1 METAAGALQA
11 KERDVT
17 IEQHRLTDAPVV
29 LDDLERCSFRVDH
42 RAYTDSDMAARERA
56 RIFDRCWLYVGH
68 ESEVPELGSY
78 VTRDVGG
85 RPVVMSR
92 GSDGAIRV
100 FANACTHR
108 GALICVQPCGQAKT
122 FRCPYHDWT
131 FSNQGELTGVPMPDG
146 YGPHFRKADFGLA
159 QHRSETYRGFVF
171 LTFDPEQPRTL
182 TEYLAGATEYLDLI
196 DDQSEVGM
204 EVIQGAQLHGA
215 QANWKLMMEN
225 SVDIYH
231 FRALHKRYVGYMESL
246 GGAAPR
252 RRGGFSR
259 ALGLGHGA
267 NEHPPAAPRPLA
279 YWTPMFGPKVR
290 PQIEAIAARFVKRFG
305 AERAERITS
314 TNRALLIFPN
324 LMIIDGQAITIRKI
338 DPVGADRMAITSVAL
353 APKDEDPEIR
363 ELRKSHYLTFL
374 GPAGFATPDDIE
386 IVESCQR
393 GYLNRTV
400 RYSDLSRGM
409 NKETPE
415 TTDEL
420 PAREFWRQWD
430 RLMRGDDGQ
439 SSLRGR

>member
-1 METAAGALQA
+1 M
-11 KERDVT
+11 T
-17 IEQHRLTDAPVV
+17 IELQRLVDDPIVV
-29 LDDLERCSFRVDH
+29 DDLERLSFRVDR
-42 RAYTDSDMAARERA
+42 RAYTDDDLAAREMA
-56 RIFDRCWLYVGH
+56 MIFDRCWLYVGH
-68 ESEVPELGSY
+68 ESEVPEPGSY
-78 VTRDVGG
+78 VARDVGG

-92 GSDGAIRV
+92 GSDGVVRV
-100 FANACTHR
+100 FANSCTHR
-108 GALICVQPCGQAKT
+108 GALICSQPAGQAKS

-131 FSNQGELTGVPMPDG
+131 FSNQGDLVGVPLPDG
-146 YGPHFRKADFGLA
+146 YGPNFRKADFGLSR
-159 QHRSETYRGFVF
+159 HRSDSYRGFVF
-171 LTFDPEQPRTL
+171 VTFDPDQPRTL
-182 TEYLAGATEYLDLI
+182 TEYLAGAAEYLDLI

-231 FRALHKRYVGYMESL
+231 FRALHKRYVSYMQSL
-246 GGAAPR
+246 GSVPPR
-252 RRGGFSR
+252 RRGGFGR

-267 NEHPPAAPRPLA
+267 NELPPAAARPLA
-279 YWTPMFGPKVR
+279 HWTPMFGPEVR
-290 PQIEAIAARFVKRFG
+290 PRMEATAARFVDKFG
-305 AERAERITS
+305 AERAERITG
-314 TNRALLIFPN
+314 TNRAVLIFPN
-324 LMIIDGQAITIRKI
+324 LMVIDAIAITIRKI
-338 DPVGADRMAITSVAL
+338 DPIGANRMAITSVAL
-353 APKDEDPEIR
+353 APKDEDPDIR

-409 NKETPE
+409 DKEIPE

-430 RLMRGDDGQ
+430 RLMHGDDGHVEVARQ
-439 SSLRGR
+439 GEMQGAETR

>member
-1 METAAGALQA
+1 MELQQLV
-11 KERDVT
+11 DDPIVF
-17 IEQHRLTDAPVV
+17 
-29 LDDLERCSFRVDH
+29 DDLERLSFRVDH
-42 RAYTDSDMAARERA
+42 RAYTDDDIAEQEIA

-68 ESEVPELGSY
+68 ESEVSEPGSY
-78 VTRDVGG
+78 VARDVGG
-85 RPVVMSR
+85 RPVIMAH
-92 GSDGAIRV
+92 GSDGVIRV

-108 GALICVQPCGQAKT
+108 GALICSQPTGETKS

-131 FSNQGELTGVPMPDG
+131 FSNRGELTGVPMPDG
-146 YGPHFRKADFGLA
+146 YGPNFRKADFGLA
-159 QHRSETYRGFVF
+159 QHRSDSYRSFVF

-182 TEYLAGATEYLDLI
+182 TEHLAGATEYLDLI

-215 QANWKLMMEN
+215 RANWKLMMEN

-231 FRALHKRYVGYMESL
+231 FRALHKRYVGYMQSL
-246 GGAAPR
+246 GGEAPR
-252 RRGGFSR
+252 RRGGFGR

-267 NEHPPAAPRPLA
+267 NELPPAAARPLA

-290 PQIEAIAARFVKRFG
+290 PKIEAIAARFVDRFG
-305 AERAERITS
+305 VERAERITS

-338 DPVGADRMAITSVAL
+338 DPIGADRMSITSVAL

-363 ELRKSHYLTFL
+363 ELRKSFYLTFL

-409 NKETPE
+409 NKEVPE

-430 RLMRGDDGQ
+430 RLMHGDDGHFEVAHQ
-439 SSLRGR
+439 VESQGAEKR

>member
-1 METAAGALQA
+1 MTTELQ
-11 KERDVT
+11 R
-17 IEQHRLTDAPVV
+17 PVDDPIV
-29 LDDLERCSFRVDH
+29 VDDLERLSFRVDR
-42 RAYTDSDMAARERA
+42 RAYTDDDVAAQEMA

-68 ESEVPELGSY
+68 ESEVPEPGSF
-78 VTRDVGG
+78 VSREVGG
-85 RPVVMSR
+85 RPVILAH

-100 FANACTHR
+100 FANSCTHR
-108 GALICVQPCGQAKT
+108 GALLCSQPAGQVKS

-131 FSNQGELTGVPMPDG
+131 FSNKGELTGVPIPDG
-146 YGPHFRKADFGLA
+146 YGPGFRKADFGLA
-159 QHRSETYRGFVF
+159 QHRSDSYRGFVF
-171 LTFDPEQPRTL
+171 VTFDPQQPRTL
-182 TEYLAGATEYLDLI
+182 TEYLAGATEYIDLVA
-196 DDQSEVGM
+196 DQSETGM

-231 FRALHKRYVGYMESL
+231 FRALHKRYVSYMQSL
-246 GGAAPR
+246 GSVPPR
-252 RRGGFSR
+252 RRGGFGR

-267 NEHPPAAPRPLA
+267 NELPPAAARPLA
-279 YWTPMFGPKVR
+279 HWTPMFDPELR
-290 PQIEAIAARFVKRFG
+290 PRMEATAARFAEKFG
-305 AERAERITS
+305 AERAQRITGM
-314 TNRALLIFPN
+314 NRALMIFPN
-324 LMIIDGQAITIRKI
+324 LMIIDAIALTIRKI

-386 IVESCQR
+386 IIESCQR
-393 GYLNRTV
+393 GYRNRTV

-409 NKETPE
+409 NKEIPE

-430 RLMRGDDGQ
+430 RLMHGDDGHFEVAHQ
-439 SSLRGR
+439 AELQGAEKE

>member
-1 METAAGALQA
+1 M
-11 KERDVT
+11 DDP
-17 IEQHRLTDAPVV
+17 IVV
-29 LDDLERCSFRVDH
+29 DDLERLSFRVDR
-42 RAYTDSDMAARERA
+42 RAYTDDDVAAQEMA

-68 ESEVPELGSY
+68 ESEVPEPGSF
-78 VTRDVGG
+78 VSREVGG
-85 RPVVMSR
+85 RPVILAH

-100 FANACTHR
+100 FANSCTHR
-108 GALICVQPCGQAKT
+108 GALLCSQPAGQVKS

-131 FSNQGELTGVPMPDG
+131 FSNKGELTGVPIPDG
-146 YGPHFRKADFGLA
+146 YGPGFRKADFGLA
-159 QHRSETYRGFVF
+159 QHRSDSYRGFVF
-171 LTFDPEQPRTL
+171 VTFDPQQPRTL
-182 TEYLAGATEYLDLI
+182 TEYLAGATEYIDLVA
-196 DDQSEVGM
+196 DQSETGM

-231 FRALHKRYVGYMESL
+231 FRALHKRYVSYMQSL
-246 GGAAPR
+246 GSVPPR
-252 RRGGFSR
+252 RRGGFGR

-267 NEHPPAAPRPLA
+267 NELPPAAARPLA
-279 YWTPMFGPKVR
+279 HWTPMFDPELR
-290 PQIEAIAARFVKRFG
+290 PRMEATAARFAEKFG
-305 AERAERITS
+305 AERAQRITGM
-314 TNRALLIFPN
+314 NRALMIFPN
-324 LMIIDGQAITIRKI
+324 LMIIDAIALTIRKI

-386 IVESCQR
+386 IIESCQR
-393 GYLNRTV
+393 GYRNRTV

-409 NKETPE
+409 NKEIPE

-430 RLMRGDDGQ
+430 RLMHGDDGHFEVAHQ
-439 SSLRGR
+439 AELQGAEKE

>member
-1 METAAGALQA
+1 MTTELQRPVDDPIVVDDV
-11 KERDVT
+11 ER
-17 IEQHRLTDAPVV
+17 L
-29 LDDLERCSFRVDH
+29 SFRVDR
-42 RAYTDSDMAARERA
+42 RAYTDDDLAAREMA

-68 ESEVPELGSY
+68 ESEVPEPGSY
-78 VTRDVGG
+78 VARDVGG
-85 RPVVMSR
+85 RPVIMSH

-100 FANACTHR
+100 FANSCTHR
-108 GALICVQPCGQAKT
+108 GALLCSQPAGQVKS

-131 FSNQGELTGVPMPDG
+131 FSNKGDLTGVPIPDG
-146 YGPHFRKADFGLA
+146 YGPGFRKADFGLA
-159 QHRSETYRGFVF
+159 KHRSDSYRGFVF
-171 LTFDPEQPRTL
+171 VTFDPEQPRTL
-182 TEYLAGATEYLDLI
+182 TEYLAGATEYIDLVA
-196 DDQSEVGM
+196 DQSETGM

-231 FRALHKRYVGYMESL
+231 FRALHKRYVSYMQSL
-246 GGAAPR
+246 GSVPPR

-267 NEHPPAAPRPLA
+267 NELPPAAARPLA
-279 YWTPMFGPKVR
+279 HWTPMFDPELR
-290 PQIEAIAARFVKRFG
+290 PRMEATAARFVDKFG
-305 AERAERITS
+305 AERAQRMTGM
-314 TNRALLIFPN
+314 NRALMIFPN
-324 LMIIDGQAITIRKI
+324 LMIIDAIALTIRKI
-338 DPVGADRMAITSVAL
+338 DPVGTDRMSITSVAL

-409 NKETPE
+409 DKEIPE

-430 RLMRGDDGQ
+430 RMMHGDDGHFEVAQ
-439 SSLRGR
+439 QDELQGAEKR

>member
-1 METAAGALQA
+1 MTREPQRPVGDPIVFDDP
-11 KERDVT
+11 ER
-17 IEQHRLTDAPVV
+17 L
-29 LDDLERCSFRVDH
+29 SFRVDR
-42 RAYTDSDMAARERA
+42 RAYTDDDLAAREMT

-68 ESEVPELGSY
+68 ESEVPGPGSY
-78 VTRDVGG
+78 VARDVGG
-85 RPVVMSR
+85 RPVVMAR
-92 GSDGAIRV
+92 GSDGVIRV
-100 FANACTHR
+100 FANSCPHR
-108 GALICVQPCGQAKT
+108 GALICSQPAGQARS

-131 FSNQGELTGVPMPDG
+131 FSNQGDLVGVPIPDG
-146 YGPHFRKADFGLA
+146 YGPGFRKADFGLA
-159 QHRSETYRGFVF
+159 QHRSDGYRGFVF
-171 LTFDPEQPRTL
+171 VTFDPEQPRTL

-215 QANWKLMMEN
+215 RANWKLMMEN

-246 GGAAPR
+246 GSVPPR
-252 RRGGFSR
+252 RRGGFGC

-267 NEHPPAAPRPLA
+267 NELPPAAARPLA
-279 YWTPMFGPKVR
+279 YWTPMFGAEVR
-290 PQIEAIAARFVKRFG
+290 PRIEATAARFVDRFG
-305 AERAERITS
+305 AERAERITG
-314 TNRALLIFPN
+314 TNRAVLIFPN
-324 LMIIDGQAITIRKI
+324 LMIIDAIAITIRKI
-338 DPVGADRMAITSVAL
+338 DPVGAGQMAITSVAL
-353 APKDEDPEIR
+353 APKDEDPDIR

-386 IVESCQR
+386 IIESCQR

-409 NKETPE
+409 NKQVPE

-430 RLMRGDDGQ
+430 RLMHGDDGHPEVAHRAETQ
-439 SSLRGR
+439 GAGPR